1 MTVVHT
7 GDVRSLAYKRQVG
20 ADWKIG
26 EPIGKVHTY
35 EMFAMERVNPNY
47 SSRKGFMTELAYAP
61 QTYWYTTRQR
71 NLVNN
76 QINAKFSALVEN
88 LQLLADLGEG
98 RGTIDMIQ
106 TNLKRILKG
115 VKAMKQLPRTLLNF
129 KGIKAG
135 EIVWKP
141 KRKRGKG
148 PRKNRKKTPRD
159 EQLSKVP
166 AAWLEF
172 NFAVQPFIGSV
183 KGFIDEFERE
193 FDYEQI
199 RFIIRSNVI
208 HSEIG
213 PIRFTQT
220 YLSTVV
226 SAWCTFKNPNA
237 LLVQRLGLT
246 DVIGTAWE
254 LFPWSWAIDYFTGF
268 GDYLSNFS
276 GKFDNLVILNGR
288 KTTKMRTYGHIKGRN
303 YDWEPNTEIGEGTRL
318 TREPFVQVPPVTID
332 LGMDVNLRQCSYL
345 SSAIALTLKGKMS

>member
-26 EPIGKVHTY
+26 EPIGKVHDY
-35 EMFAMERVNPNY
+35 EMFSMERVKPNY

-61 QTYWYTTRQR
+61 QSYWYTTQQR

-76 QINAKFSALVEN
+76 QINAKFSELVER

-98 RGTIDMIQ
+98 RGTIDMIHN
-106 TNLKRILKG
+106 NLKRMLKG
-115 VKAMKQLPRTLLNF
+115 VKAMKKLPLTLLKF
-129 KGIKAG
+129 RGIKAAA
-135 EIVWKP
+135 IVWKP
-141 KRKRGKG
+141 KRIRGKG
-148 PRKNRKKTPRD
+148 PRRNRKKIPRD

-172 NFAVQPFIGSV
+172 NFAMKPFAASV
-183 KGFIDEFERE
+183 KGFIDEFNRE

-208 HSEIG
+208 HSEVG
-213 PIRFTQT
+213 PIRFTKT
-220 YLSTVV
+220 LLSTVV

-246 DVIGTAWE
+246 DIIGTVWE
-254 LFPWSWAIDYFTGF
+254 LCPWSWAIDYFTGL

-288 KTTKMRTYGHIKGRN
+288 KTTKMRTHGHIEGRN
-303 YDWEPNTEIGEGTRL
+303 YDWEPNTEYGKGTRL
-318 TREPFVQVPPVTID
+318 IREPFSQVPPVTLN
-332 LGMDVNLRQCSYL
+332 LGVDVTLRQCSYL
-345 SSAIALTLKGKMS
+345 ASAIALTLKGKMS